1 MIDEE
6 EINARLDAVE
16 ALTSQAMIREEIR
29 EYLRPVYD
37 LERLVGRISYQ
48 SANPRD
54 LIAFKSSL
62 QMLPYIKQLLNS
74 FEGGALAQVQ
84 EDLDP
89 LEDLY
94 QLVDAAIVDDPPY
107 LMRDGGMIKDGYN
120 EMVDNYRHAKTEG
133 KQWLSELEA
142 SEREKTG
149 IKNMRSSTTRYLAI
163 IWKLRTR
170 LKTLYRITI
179 PENRR

>member
-1 MIDEE
+1 
-6 EINARLDAVE
+6 
-16 ALTSQAMIREEIR
+16 
-29 EYLRPVYD
+29 
-37 LERLVGRISYQ
+37 
-48 SANPRD
+48 
-54 LIAFKSSL
+54 
-62 QMLPYIKQLLNS
+62 MLPYIKQLLNS

-133 KQWLSELEA
+133 KQC
-142 SEREKTG
+142 
-149 IKNMRSSTTRYLAI
+149 
-163 IWKLRTR
+163 
-170 LKTLYRITI
+170 
-179 PENRR
+179 

>member
-1 MIDEE
+1 
-6 EINARLDAVE
+6 
-16 ALTSQAMIREEIR
+16 MIREEIR

-74 FEGGALAQVQ
+74 FDGGALAQIQ

-107 LMRDGGMIKDGYN
+107 LCLLYTSAHRSAILHAAVLSGQRKLKFFGYQGGI
-120 EMVDNYRHAKTEG
+120 
-133 KQWLSELEA
+133 LE
-142 SEREKTG
+142 EHFVE
-149 IKNMRSSTTRYLAI
+149 
-163 IWKLRTR
+163 
-170 LKTLYRITI
+170 IT
-179 PENRR
+179 

>member
-1 MIDEE
+1 M
-6 EINARLDAVE
+6 
-16 ALTSQAMIREEIR
+16 EEIR

-74 FEGGALAQVQ
+74 FDGGALAQIQ

-94 QLVDAAIVDDPPY
+94 QLVDAAIV
-107 LMRDGGMIKDGYN
+107 
-120 EMVDNYRHAKTEG
+120 G
-133 KQWLSELEA
+133 KFLGINALA
-142 SEREKTG
+142 SVG
-149 IKNMRSSTTRYLAI
+149 ASTSVVFLI
-163 IWKLRTR
+163 
-170 LKTLYRITI
+170 
-179 PENRR
+179 